1 MIGNVEVI
9 HKYKQK
15 KEVNQMETF
24 GILEIKDF
32 AKMIGRGKSTIY
44 DWKNNG
50 TLPAN
55 CFKQV
60 GGIWYVKIKEVQAFM
75 AA

>member
-1 MIGNVEVI
+1 
-9 HKYKQK
+9 
-15 KEVNQMETF
+15 METF
-24 GILEIKDF
+24 GILTVKEF
-32 AKMIGRGKSTIY
+32 AKIIGRGKSTIY

-50 TLPAN
+50 TLPAS

-60 GGIWYVKIKEVQAFM
+60 GGIWYIKVDEMKAFM

>member
-1 MIGNVEVI
+1 
-9 HKYKQK
+9 
-15 KEVNQMETF
+15 METF
-24 GILEIKDF
+24 GILTIPQF

-50 TLPAN
+50 TLPAS
-55 CFKQV
+55 CFKQL
-60 GGIWYVKIKEVQAFM
+60 GGIWYIKVDEMKAFM